1 MTIWITGASQGIGR
15 ALALHALANDTRPIA
30 VSARSAEALAELASH
45 PSGRVHAFPLD
56 VRNGATVAATVNA
69 IENALGPISLAVL
82 NAGSHQETPVASFS
96 ATDMRNLMDLN
107 YMGVVHGLDALL
119 QRMRARQSGHIAVT
133 ASVAGYRGLPRAG
146 GYCASKAALI
156 ALCESL
162 KCELDGDGIKLQVCC
177 PGFVRTPLTDRN
189 RFSMPHLMEAED
201 AARAYWQGLQ
211 ANGFEI
217 AFPKA
222 FTRQIAF
229 LRMVPY
235 FLYFTLIRR
244 ATGVGR

>member
-1 MTIWITGASQGIGR
+1 MAPARLGALIGGLQPLER
-15 ALALHALANDTRPIA
+15 QPRP
-30 VSARSAEALAELASH
+30 
-45 PSGRVHAFPLD
+45 
-56 VRNGATVAATVNA
+56 VRQHHRHRLRG
-69 IENALGPISLAVL
+69 E
-82 NAGSHQETPVASFS
+82 
-96 ATDMRNLMDLN
+96 
-107 YMGVVHGLDALL
+107 
-119 QRMRARQSGHIAVT
+119 
-133 ASVAGYRGLPRAG
+133 RGLPRAG